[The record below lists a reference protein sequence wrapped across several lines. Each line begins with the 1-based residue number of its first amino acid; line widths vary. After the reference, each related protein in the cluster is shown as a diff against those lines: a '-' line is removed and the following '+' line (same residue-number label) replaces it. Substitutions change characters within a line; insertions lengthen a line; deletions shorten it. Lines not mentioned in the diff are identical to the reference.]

1 MGIESGGVTR
11 VKIFN
16 QTYDIRADDSDYVE
30 RLAGLVDERMLE
42 ISKLTPTVDSLK
54 VAILAALNIADE
66 LLAVQEKLGRLET
79 GIDEQNARLASC
91 IQNLA
96 ESSQPE
102 APE

>member
-1 MGIESGGVTR
+1 MSIESGGVTR

-16 QTYDIRADDSDYVE
+16 QTYDMRADDSDYVE
-30 RLAGLVDERMLE
+30 RLAHLVDERMLE
-42 ISKLTPTVDSLK
+42 ISQLTPTVDSLK

-91 IQNLA
+91 LENLA
-96 ESSQPE
+96 RSSHPE
-102 APE
+102 APK

>member
-16 QTYDIRADDSDYVE
+16 QTYDIRADDSAYVE
-30 RLAGLVDERMLE
+30 RLASLVDERMLE

-79 GIDEQNARLASC
+79 GIDEQNTRLASC
-91 IQNLA
+91 IENLA